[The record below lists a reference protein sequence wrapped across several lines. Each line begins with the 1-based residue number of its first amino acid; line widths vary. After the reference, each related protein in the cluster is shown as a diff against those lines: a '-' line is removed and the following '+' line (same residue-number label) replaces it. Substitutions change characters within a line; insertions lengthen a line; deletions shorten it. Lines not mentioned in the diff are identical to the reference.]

1 MKSFAFL
8 IEELDKTNK
17 THARIAALCK
27 YFSHA
32 NDSDKLWAIAILN
45 GRRPKRPVTTTL
57 LRTWAADLSGV
68 PEWLFE
74 ESYHVVGDLAET
86 IALLVKGEGSSAN
99 RSLEAYMQDIISLG
113 KADEDRKKAYIAKVW
128 QEMDYYETFLFN
140 KLLTGGFRIGV
151 STKMVVRALS
161 IHTGVEENVLAH
173 RLSGNWEPGS
183 ISYQELITERDLDTD
198 ASQPYPFCLAYP
210 LDDKAED
217 LGDAND
223 WVAEYKWDGIRGQLI
238 SRRGQWF
245 LWSRGEE
252 LITDKFPEFE
262 SFAFLLPEGTVLD
275 GEILPMMDGKP
286 MNFQHLQTRIGRKTL
301 SKKLLQEVP
310 VHFVAYD
317 LLEWKGEDIRTR
329 PLAERRN
336 LLKNLGKD
344 LDHPRLLFSDALLFS
359 NWEELSREMDWVRE
373 KGAEGFMLKHRA
385 SAYQTGRKKGD
396 WWKWKLEPLTI
407 DAVLIYAMA
416 GHGRRANLYTDYTF
430 AVWDEDRLVPF
441 AKAYSGL
448 TDKEIVEVDAF
459 VRKHTVEKFGP
470 VRSVRPELVF
480 EIAFEGIQAS
490 GRHKSGIALRFPRMK
505 RWRKD
510 KPAEEA
516 NTLMDLQA
524 ILEQFGK

>member
-1 MKSFAFL
+1 MKSFALL
-8 IEELDKTNK
+8 IEELDRTNK

-32 NDSDKLWAIAILN
+32 NESDKLWAIAILT

-99 RSLEAYMQDIISLG
+99 RSLESYMQDIIGLG
-113 KADEDRKKAYIAKVW
+113 LADEEQKKQYIARVW

-140 KLLTGGFRIGV
+140 KLMTGGFRIGV
-151 STKMVVRALS
+151 STKMVVRALA
-161 IHTGVEENVLAH
+161 IHTGVEENVLTH
-173 RLSGNWEPGS
+173 RLSGNWQPGS
-183 ISYQELITERDLDTD
+183 ISFQELISERDLDTD

-210 LDDKAED
+210 INDKAAD

-238 SRRGQWF
+238 KRRSQWF

-252 LITDKFPEFE
+252 LITEKFPELE
-262 SFAFLLPEGTVLD
+262 IVALNLPDGSVLD
-275 GEILPMMDGKP
+275 GEILPMINGKP
-286 MNFQHLQTRIGRKTL
+286 MNFQHLQTRIGRKVV

-317 LLEWKGEDIRTR
+317 LLEWNAEDIRTR
-329 PLAERRN
+329 PFEARRSLLQN
-336 LLKNLGKD
+336 LVKELH
-344 LDHPRLLFSDALLFS
+344 HPRLLFS
-359 NWEELSREMDWVRE
+359 EEVVFTSWQDLSMEMTRVRE
-373 KGAEGFMLKHRA
+373 RGAEGFMLKHRT

-448 TDKEIVEVDAF
+448 TDKEITEVDAF
-459 VRKHTVEKFGP
+459 VRKHTIEKFGP

-490 GRHKSGIALRFPRMK
+490 GRHKSGIALRFPRIK

-510 KPAEEA
+510 KPVEEA
-516 NTLMDLQA
+516 NTLMDLQT

>member
-1 MKSFAFL
+1 MKHFAML

-17 THARIAALCK
+17 THGRIAALCK
-27 YFSHA
+27 YFSNA
-32 NDSDKLWAIAILN
+32 DDGDKPWAIAILT

-57 LRTWAADLSGV
+57 LRSWAAELSGV

-86 IALLVKGEGSSAN
+86 IALLVKGQGNSAN
-99 RSLEAYMQDIISLG
+99 RPLQAYMQDIIMLG
-113 KADEDRKKAYIAKVW
+113 SADEQEKRVYIAKVW

-140 KLLTGGFRIGV
+140 KLMTGGFRVGV
-151 STKMVVRALS
+151 STKMVVRALA
-161 IHTGVEENVLAH
+161 IHTGVEENVLTH
-173 RLSGNWEPGS
+173 RLSGNWQPGS
-183 ISYQELITERDLDTD
+183 ISFQELISERDLDTD

-210 LDDKAED
+210 IDNEVTN
-217 LGDAND
+217 LGDAKD

-238 SRRGQWF
+238 NRRGQWF

-252 LITDKFPEFE
+252 LITDKFPEYE
-262 SFAFLLPEGTVLD
+262 ALALSLPEGTVMD
-275 GEILPMMDGKP
+275 GEILPMKEGKP
-286 MNFQHLQTRIGRKTL
+286 MSFQHLQTRIGRKNV
-301 SKKLLQEVP
+301 SKKFIQEVP
-310 VHFVAYD
+310 VHFMAYD
-317 LLEWKGEDIRTR
+317 LLEWKGEDIRTK
-329 PLAERRN
+329 PFEERRG
-336 LLKNLGKD
+336 LLKVLVKD
-344 LDHPRLLFSDALLFS
+344 LQHPRLLYS
-359 NWEELSREMDWVRE
+359 EELHFATWQELQLEMGLVRE
-373 KGAEGFMLKHRA
+373 RGAEGFMLKHKF
-385 SAYQTGRKKGD
+385 SIYQTGRRKGD

-430 AVWDEDRLVPF
+430 AVWDGDSLVPF
-441 AKAYSGL
+441 TKAYSGL
-448 TDKEIVEVDAF
+448 TDREIVEVDAF

-505 RWRKD
+505 RWRRD

-516 NTLMDLQA
+516 NTLKDLQA
-524 ILEQFGK
+524 FLEQFGK